1 LLLSWRERSQLV
13 PLRSQTHWTQ
23 ATQARGDREIRD
35 AATLLSGAAMNAA
48 SFASGSAAASQW
60 RMTTDVR
67 PLPGLTAADVHAAAE
82 RLQGQVLNTPCLA
95 SRTLGDIVGCEVFLK
110 FENLQFTASFKE
122 RGALNK
128 MAQLTPRERAH
139 GVLAVSAGNHAQG
152 VAYHAQRMG
161 IPATIVMPRF
171 APPVKVARTRGFG
184 ADVLLQ
190 GDTFDDA
197 RAHGVQLA
205 QERGLTLVHPYD
217 DVAVIAGQGTIGLE
231 MLAQQP
237 QIDTLVVAVGGGGL
251 ISGVATAARSLRPD
265 IQVIGVQTERFP
277 AAWNAAH
284 GQDRASA
291 QATIADGIAV
301 KSPSP
306 LTLELMR
313 ERVDDVLLVG
323 EDDIEQAILMLLEIE
338 KTVVEGAGGVG
349 LAALLKHGAR
359 FAGRKVGLILCG
371 GNIEPLTLA
380 EIIQRGM
387 VKSGRLARLRI
398 DVRDV
403 PGALAD
409 VATLLGRL
417 GANIDEVQ
425 HQRAFSSLSVER
437 AQIEVVVQT
446 RGLAHIDEILA
457 AMLAQGYRAERVG

>member
-1 LLLSWRERSQLV
+1 MSGVL
-13 PLRSQTHWTQ
+13 
-23 ATQARGDREIRD
+23 
-35 AATLLSGAAMNAA
+35 TLDEVR
-48 SFASGSAAASQW
+48 AAA
-60 RMTTDVR
+60 R
-67 PLPGLTAADVHAAAE
+67 
-82 RLQGQVLNTPCLA
+82 RLQGEVIETPCLV
-95 SRTLGDIVGCEVFLK
+95 SRTLSTMAGCEVYLK

-128 MAQLTPRERAH
+128 MAQLAEAERSA

-171 APPVKVARTRGFG
+171 APAVKVDNTRRFG
-184 ADVLLQ
+184 ATVVLE

-197 RAHGVQLA
+197 RTHGLALA
-205 QERGLTLVHPYD
+205 QERGLTVVHPYD
-217 DVAVIAGQGTIGLE
+217 DLAVAAGQGTVALE

-237 QIDTLVVAVGGGGL
+237 QIDTLLVAIGGGGL
-251 ISGVATAARSLRPD
+251 IAGMATAARALKPGLE
-265 IQVIGVQTERFP
+265 VYGVQTERFP
-277 AAWNAAH
+277 AVWNAVH
-284 GQDRASA
+284 GQARDSA

-301 KSPSP
+301 KSPGAV
-306 LTLELMR
+306 TLPVIR
-313 ERVDDVLLVG
+313 QQVKDVLLVG
-323 EDDIEQAILMLLEIE
+323 EDDIEQAILTLLEIE

-349 LAALLKHGAR
+349 LAALMKHRER
-359 FAGRKVGLILCG
+359 FAGRKVGLVLCG
-371 GNIEPLTLA
+371 GNIEPLVLA

-387 VKSGRLARLRI
+387 VKSGRLARLRL

-446 RGLAHIDEILA
+446 RGVAHIEQVLA
-457 AMLAQGYRAERVG
+457 AMREQGYRAERIG

>member
-1 LLLSWRERSQLV
+1 
-13 PLRSQTHWTQ
+13 
-23 ATQARGDREIRD
+23 
-35 AATLLSGAAMNAA
+35 
-48 SFASGSAAASQW
+48 
-60 RMTTDVR
+60 MT
-67 PLPGLTAADVHAAAE
+67 LTAIPTLTLDDIRAAAE
-82 RLQGQVLNTPCLA
+82 RLRGEIIDTPCMP
-95 SRTLGDIVGCEVFLK
+95 SRTLSALAGCEVFLK

-128 MAQLTPRERAH
+128 MAQLTPAERAS

-171 APPVKVARTRGFG
+171 APAVKVERTRGFG
-184 ADVLLQ
+184 ANVVLE

-197 RAHGVQLA
+197 RAHGLQLA
-205 QERGLTLVHPYD
+205 KERGLTLVHPYD
-217 DVAVIAGQGTIGLE
+217 DLAVMAGQGTIGLE
-231 MLAQQP
+231 MLMQRP
-237 QIDTLVVAVGGGGL
+237 EIDTLVVAIGGGGL
-251 ISGVATAARSLRPD
+251 ISGVATAARALRPD
-265 IQVIGVQTERFP
+265 IEIIGVQTERFP
-277 AAWNAAH
+277 AAFNAMH
-284 GQDRASA
+284 GTQHESA

-301 KSPSP
+301 KSPGA
-306 LTLELMR
+306 LTLPLIR
-313 ERVDDVLLVG
+313 ERVNEVLLVS

-349 LAALLKHGAR
+349 LAALMKHSAR
-359 FAGRKVGLILCG
+359 FKGRKVGLILCG
-371 GNIEPLTLA
+371 GNIEPLVLA
-380 EIIQRGM
+380 EIIERGM
-387 VKSGRLARLRI
+387 VKSGRLARLRL

-409 VATLLGRL
+409 VATLLGKL

-446 RGLAHIDEILA
+446 RGVAHIETILA
-457 AMLAQGYRAERVG
+457 AMRAQGYRAERVG

>member
-1 LLLSWRERSQLV
+1 M
-13 PLRSQTHWTQ
+13 P
-23 ATQARGDREIRD
+23 
-35 AATLLSGAAMNAA
+35 
-48 SFASGSAAASQW
+48 
-60 RMTTDVR
+60 
-67 PLPGLTAADVHAAAE
+67 
-82 RLQGQVLNTPCLA
+82 
-95 SRTLGDIVGCEVFLK
+95 SRTLSALAGCNVFLK

-128 MAQLTPRERAH
+128 MAQLTSAERAS

-171 APPVKVARTRGFG
+171 APAVKVERTRGFG
-184 ADVLLQ
+184 ASVVLE

-197 RAHGVQLA
+197 RDHGLA
-205 QERGLTLVHPYD
+205 LARERGLTLVHPYD
-217 DVAVIAGQGTIGLE
+217 DLAVMAGQGTIGLE

-237 QIDTLVVAVGGGGL
+237 TIDTLVVAIGGGGL
-251 ISGVATAARSLRPD
+251 IGGIATAAKALKPG

-277 AAWNAAH
+277 AVWNAVH
-284 GQDRASA
+284 GQQRDSA
-291 QATIADGIAV
+291 QATIADGIGV
-301 KSPSP
+301 KVPGALTVP
-306 LTLELMR
+306 LIR
-313 ERVDDVLLVG
+313 QHVDDVLLVG

-338 KTVVEGAGGVG
+338 KTVVEGAGAVG
-349 LAALLKHGAR
+349 LAALMKHRAR

-371 GNIEPLTLA
+371 GNIEPLVLG

-387 VKSGRLARLRI
+387 VKSGRLARLRM

-409 VATLLGRL
+409 VATLLGKL

-437 AQIEVVVQT
+437 AEIEVVVHT
-446 RGLAHIDEILA
+446 RGVAHIEEILA
-457 AMLAQGYRAERVG
+457 AMRAQGYRAERIG